1 MSDKNL
7 PPFDAAALESLA
19 HKVEGNRADLISRY
33 QKALRETVFTNRAT
47 MHPSQL
53 AHIAAREADALI
65 FSLRHALSSTKEQ
78 GAALSETGLSRQ
90 SFFGLLQAAREF
102 FITHFE
108 NDFSALNIYAVYRIK
123 VIEGYLESHEKR
135 LLFEQD
141 DIYRAFQ
148 IAINHSLAKTRDS
161 EERYRSLVEISPD
174 AVMLL
179 DLNGDI
185 IMMNKAG
192 VELLKYETMQELI
205 GRNIA
210 SFIVPDQQ
218 ATARNSFRELIEKSI
233 GGNGEFLLVRKDGT
247 FFDAELNGAMIVDA
261 NGKAQSIMLVGRDI
275 TLHKQTER
283 LLSERVMEATAELR
297 RASARLDELVTRS
310 PTIIYAARIEDG
322 YPTTFITENIYDQL
336 GYSSEQIINDPDF
349 LVNHIHP
356 QDAERFSSEI
366 EGVFKDQRVVL
377 EYRVRH
383 RNGEYCWMRDA
394 VRLIRS
400 SNGQPLEIVGSW
412 IDITD
417 RKHAEDALRMAEADY
432 RAIFEKAPLGIFRST
447 VDGRFIKVNQAAAE
461 MFGYDSPQEMVR
473 EIESIDTQ
481 IYTDTSRRREFQTLL
496 AENSEVQNFISQDR
510 RRYGSVVWTSANAR
524 LVKNESGKTLYYEGF
539 IQNVTERIQM
549 EIALQQRKEELEI
562 NNIQQAERLRKLYE
576 GDIERTE
583 KRRLQ
588 LALDLHDVVL
598 NQLAILRLNTDES
611 HVTQNFRDAYDEV
624 TSRLRE
630 IITDLRPPMLSYGL
644 KPAIE
649 GLADNI
655 MDQSKDTV
663 DVVTDLQFE
672 GEARYPE
679 DIERHLFR
687 IVQEASENA
696 LHHSHATQINIL
708 AKLTPDHIQLLV
720 KDNGI
725 GFPISGRIEMD
736 DLLVNKHFGLVGMME
751 RAMLIGASVE
761 ITSLPNQGTQ
771 IQIAWNSTRREN

>member
-1 MSDKNL
+1 MNDKNP
-7 PPFDAAALESLA
+7 PPFDAAVLESLA
-19 HKVEGNRADLISRY
+19 CKVKDNRADLISRY
-33 QKALRETVFTNRAT
+33 QKALRETVFTNRAA

-65 FSLRHALSSTKEQ
+65 SSLRDSLSSTKEQ

-90 SFFGLLQAAREF
+90 SFFGLLQAAWEF

-108 NDFSALNIYAVYRIK
+108 NDFSTLNIYAVYRIK

-135 LLFEQD
+135 LLLEQD
-141 DIYRAFQ
+141 DIHRAFQ
-148 IAINHSLAKTRDS
+148 IAMDHSVAKTRES
-161 EERYRSLVEISPD
+161 EERYRSLVEISPN

-192 VELLKYETMQELI
+192 AELFKYETMQELT

-218 ATARNSFRELIEKSI
+218 ATARNSFRELIEKSV

-247 FFDAELNGAMIVDA
+247 FFDAELTGAMIVDA
-261 NGKAQSIMLVGRDI
+261 NGKAQSIMLLGRDI

-283 LLSERVMEATAELR
+283 LLNERVMDATAELR
-297 RASARLDELVTRS
+297 KTSARLDELVTRG
-310 PTIIYAARIEDG
+310 PTIIYAARLEDG
-322 YPTTFITENIYDQL
+322 YPTSFITGNVYDQL
-336 GYSSEQIINDPDF
+336 GYSSEQFTNDPDF
-349 LVNHIHP
+349 LLNHIHP
-356 QDAERFSSEI
+356 QDAERMWVNMEDLFDT
-366 EGVFKDQRVVL
+366 GQLVL
-377 EYRVRH
+377 EYRFRH
-383 RNGEYCWMRDA
+383 RNGKYRWMRDA
-394 VRLIRS
+394 LHLIRS
-400 SNGQPLEIVGSW
+400 PNGQPLEIIGSW

-417 RKHAEDALRMAEADY
+417 RKHAEDALLMAEADY

-447 VDGRFIKVNQAAAE
+447 VDGRFIKANQAAAE
-461 MFGYDSPQEMVR
+461 MFGYDSPEEMIR
-473 EIESIDTQ
+473 EIKSIDTQ
-481 IYTDTSRRREFQTLL
+481 IYTDTSRRREFQNLL

-510 RRYGSVVWTSANAR
+510 RRDGSVVWTSANAR
-524 LVKNESGKTLYYEGF
+524 IVKDERGETLYYEGF
-539 IQNVTERIQM
+539 IQDVTERKQM
-549 EIALQQRKEELEI
+549 ENTLQQRKEELEI

-583 KRRLQ
+583 RRRLQ

-611 HVTQNFRDAYDEV
+611 HVTKNFQDAYDEV

-663 DVVTDLQFE
+663 DVVTDLQLE

-687 IVQEASENA
+687 IVQEACENA
-696 LHHSHATQINIL
+696 LHHSRTLQITIL
-708 AKLTPDHIQLLV
+708 AKLTPQHIWLLV
-720 KDNGI
+720 EDNGI
-725 GFPISGRIEMD
+725 GFPISGRIGMD

-751 RAMLIGASVE
+751 RALLIGAIMD
-761 ITSLPNQGTQ
+761 ITSLPDKGTQ
-771 IQIAWNSTRREN
+771 IQIAWNNTPRKN

>member
-1 MSDKNL
+1 MNDKKL
-7 PPFDAAALESLA
+7 PPFDDAALESLA
-19 HKVEGNRADLISRY
+19 RKVEGNRADLIGRY
-33 QKALRETVFTNRAT
+33 QKALRETVFTNRAA

-65 FSLRHALSSTKEQ
+65 SSLRHSLSSTKEQ

-90 SFFGLLQAAREF
+90 SFFGLLQAMREF
-102 FITHFE
+102 FIAHFE
-108 NDFSALNIYAVYRIK
+108 NDFTVLNIYTLYRIK
-123 VIEGYLESHEKR
+123 AIEGYLESHEKR

-141 DIYRAFQ
+141 DIHRAFQ
-148 IAINHSLAKTRDS
+148 IAINHSLAKTRES
-161 EERYRSLVEISPD
+161 EERYRSLVEISPN

-179 DLNGDI
+179 DLNADI

-192 VELLKYETMQELI
+192 TELFKHETAQEVI
-205 GRNIA
+205 GKNMA
-210 SFIVPDQQ
+210 SFIAPDQQ
-218 ATARNSFRELIEKSI
+218 AIAQNSFREMIETSI
-233 GGNGEFLLVRKDGT
+233 GCNREFLLVRKDGT
-247 FFDAELNGAMIVDA
+247 FFDAELNGAVIVDA

-275 TLHKQTER
+275 TLQKQTEHF
-283 LLSERVMEATAELR
+283 LNERVMQAMAEQR
-297 RASARLDELVTRS
+297 RTSARLDELVTRS
-310 PTIIYAARIEDG
+310 PTIIYAARLEG
-322 YPTTFITENIYDQL
+322 SYPTTFITENIYDQL
-336 GYSSEQIINDPDF
+336 GYPSEQIINDPDF
-349 LVNHIHP
+349 LLNHIHP
-356 QDAERFSSEI
+356 QDAERFSSEM
-366 EGVFKDQRVVL
+366 EDVFKGQRLVL

-383 RNGEYCWMRDA
+383 RNGEYRWMRDA

-400 SNGQPLEIVGSW
+400 PNGQPIEIIGSW

-417 RKHAEDALRMAEADY
+417 RKHAEDALLIAEADY

-461 MFGYDSPQEMVR
+461 MFGYDSPEEMIR
-473 EIESIDTQ
+473 EIESIETQ
-481 IYTDTSRRREFQTLL
+481 IYADKSKAAELQTLI

-510 RRYGSVVWTSANAR
+510 RRNGSIFWTSTNAR
-524 LVKNESGKTLYYEGF
+524 VVKNESGDILYYEGF
-539 IQNVTERIQM
+539 IQDVTERKQM
-549 EIALQQRKEELEI
+549 ENALQQRKKELEI
-562 NNIQQAERLRKLYE
+562 NNIQQAERLSKLYE

-611 HVTQNFRDAYDEV
+611 HVTQNFQDAYDEV

-649 GLADNI
+649 GLSDNI

-663 DVVTDLQFE
+663 DVVTDLQLE

-708 AKLTPDHIQLLV
+708 AKLTPEHIRLLV

-725 GFPISGRIEMD
+725 GFPISGRIGMD

-751 RAMLIGASVE
+751 RAMLIGAIVE

-771 IQIAWNSTRREN
+771 IQIEWNNIRRES

>member
-1 MSDKNL
+1 MNDKKL
-7 PPFDAAALESLA
+7 PPFDDAALESLA
-19 HKVEGNRADLISRY
+19 RKVEGNRADLIGRY
-33 QKALRETVFTNRAT
+33 QKALRETVFTNRAA

-53 AHIAAREADALI
+53 AHIAEREADALI
-65 FSLRHALSSTKEQ
+65 SSLRHSLSSTKEQ
-78 GAALSETGLSRQ
+78 GAGLSETGLSRQ

-108 NDFSALNIYAVYRIK
+108 NDFSALNIYAMYRIK

-148 IAINHSLAKTRDS
+148 IAINHSLEKTRES
-161 EERYRSLVEISPD
+161 EERYRSLVEISPN

-179 DLNGDI
+179 DLNADI

-192 VELLKYETMQELI
+192 ADLFKHETTQELI
-205 GRNIA
+205 GKNMA
-210 SFIVPDQQ
+210 SFIAPDQQ
-218 ATARNSFRELIEKSI
+218 AIAQNSFREMIETSI
-233 GGNGEFLLVRKDGT
+233 GCNREFLLVRKDGT
-247 FFDAELNGAMIVDA
+247 FFDAELNGAVIVDA

-275 TLHKQTER
+275 TLQKQTEHF
-283 LLSERVMEATAELR
+283 LNERVMQAMAEQR
-297 RASARLDELVTRS
+297 RTSARLDELVTRS
-310 PTIIYAARIEDG
+310 PTIIYAARLEG
-322 YPTTFITENIYDQL
+322 SYPTTFITENVYDQL
-336 GYSSEQIINDPDF
+336 GYSSEQIINDPYF
-349 LVNHIHP
+349 LLNHIHP
-356 QDAERFSSEI
+356 QDADRFSSEM
-366 EGVFKDQRVVL
+366 EGVFKDQRLVL

-383 RNGEYCWMRDA
+383 RNGEYRWLRDA
-394 VRLIRS
+394 VRLIRLP
-400 SNGQPLEIVGSW
+400 NGQPIEIIGSW

-417 RKHAEDALRMAEADY
+417 RKHAEDALLIAEADY

-447 VDGRFIKVNQAAAE
+447 VDGRFIKANQAAAE
-461 MFGYDSPQEMVR
+461 MFGYDSPEEMIR

-481 IYTDTSRRREFQTLL
+481 IYADTSRRREFQTLI
-496 AENSEVQNFISQDR
+496 AENSEVQNFISLDR
-510 RRYGSVVWTSANAR
+510 RRNGSIFWTSTNAR
-524 LVKNESGKTLYYEGF
+524 VVKSASGETLYYEGF
-539 IQNVTERIQM
+539 IQDVTERKQM
-549 EIALQQRKEELEI
+549 ENTLQERKKELEI
-562 NNIQQAERLRKLYE
+562 NNIQQAERLSKLYE

-611 HVTQNFRDAYDEV
+611 HVTQNFQDAYDEV

-649 GLADNI
+649 GLSDNI

-663 DVVTDLQFE
+663 DVVTDLQLD

-708 AKLTPDHIQLLV
+708 ANLTPEHIRLLV

-725 GFPISGRIEMD
+725 GFPISGRIGMD

-771 IQIAWNSTRREN
+771 IQIEWNNIRREG

>member
-1 MSDKNL
+1 MNDKNL
-7 PPFDAAALESLA
+7 PPFNAAVLESLA
-19 HKVEGNRADLISRY
+19 HKVEENRADLIDRF
-33 QKALRETVFTNRAT
+33 QKALRETLFTNRAT

-53 AHIAAREADALI
+53 AHIATREADALI
-65 FSLRHALSSTKEQ
+65 FSLRHSLSSTKEQ

-108 NDFSALNIYAVYRIK
+108 NDFSALNIYAVYRIR
-123 VIEGYLESHEKR
+123 VIEGYLECHEKR

-148 IAINHSLAKTRDS
+148 IAINHSLAKTRES
-161 EERYRSLVEISPD
+161 EERYRSLVEISPN
-174 AVMLL
+174 AVILL
-179 DLNGDI
+179 DLNADI

-192 VELLKYETMQELI
+192 AELFKHETTQEVI
-205 GRNIA
+205 GKNMA
-210 SFIVPDQQ
+210 SFIAPDQHAIAQ
-218 ATARNSFRELIEKSI
+218 NSFREMIETSI
-233 GGNGEFLLVRKDGT
+233 GCNREFLLVRKDGT
-247 FFDAELNGAMIVDA
+247 FFDAELNGAVIVDA
-261 NGKAQSIMLVGRDI
+261 KGKVESIMLVGRDI
-275 TLHKQTER
+275 TLQKQTEHF
-283 LLSERVMEATAELR
+283 LNERVMQAMAEQR
-297 RASARLDELVTRS
+297 RTSARLDELVTRS
-310 PTIIYAARIEDG
+310 PTIIYAARLEG
-322 YPTTFITENIYDQL
+322 SYPTTFITENVYDQL
-336 GYSSEQIINDPDF
+336 GYSSEQFINNPDF
-349 LVNHIHP
+349 LLNHIHP
-356 QDAERFSSEI
+356 QDVERFSSEI
-366 EGVFKDQRVVL
+366 EGVFNDERVVL

-383 RNGEYCWMRDA
+383 QNGEYRWMRDA

-400 SNGQPLEIVGSW
+400 SNGQPIEIIGSW

-417 RKHAEDALRMAEADY
+417 RKHAEDALLIAEADY

-447 VDGRFIKVNQAAAE
+447 VDGRLIKANQAAAE
-461 MFGYDSPQEMVR
+461 MFGYASPEEMIR

-481 IYTDTSRRREFQTLL
+481 IYTDTSRRREFQNLL

-510 RRYGSVVWTSANAR
+510 RRDGSVVWTSANAR
-524 LVKNESGKTLYYEGF
+524 IVKNERGETLYYEGF
-539 IQNVTERIQM
+539 IQDVSERKQM
-549 EIALQQRKEELEI
+549 ENTLQERKEELEI

-583 KRRLQ
+583 RRRLQ

-611 HVTQNFRDAYDEV
+611 HVTKNFQDAYDEV

-663 DVVTDLQFE
+663 DVVTDLQLE
-672 GEARYPE
+672 DEARYPE

-687 IVQEASENA
+687 IVQEACENA
-696 LHHSHATQINIL
+696 LHHSRTLQITIL
-708 AKLTPDHIQLLV
+708 AKLTPQRIWLLV
-720 KDNGI
+720 EDNGI
-725 GFPISGRIEMD
+725 GFPISGRIGMD

-751 RAMLIGASVE
+751 RALLIGAIME
-761 ITSLPNQGTQ
+761 ITSLPDKGTQ
-771 IQIAWNSTRREN
+771 IQIVWNNTHRKN